1 MNIWGWMDWSPKGV
15 EELLKKLDK
24 YRHSKTRDD
33 GHREVIEIEI

>member
-24 YRHSKTRDD
+24 LEAFKNKR
-33 GHREVIEIEI
+33 